1 MQKDSPSI
9 LTTNKNIAIGVD
21 LSPALPATMK
31 AIGFYDFGSADVLK
45 AIEVPLPTLTADGV
59 LIKVAAA
66 SVNPADWRIRSGQ
79 FKNFM
84 TKKRPFVPGADV
96 AGVVVAV
103 GANVTTFQ
111 PGEPVYAL
119 LPTIAG
125 GGYAEYAVADEKTVA
140 KLPGNIKLSD
150 AAAIPLTA
158 LTALQALRDKA
169 KLTPGTHILIN
180 GASGGVGTFAVQ
192 IAKVMGAKVT
202 AVCSARNV
210 ELVKGLGADEVL
222 DYTVQD
228 ITKSEARYDMVFD
241 AANVHS
247 FGKWRRILKPKG
259 TFISVNP
266 FAGNPVAQFLAR
278 LKGSQRIVSLF
289 VKPNGSDLAQLS
301 EWLKTGQLRPA
312 VEKYYPYAEAAEAQ
326 RHNETGRVSGKLV
339 LVVDAAL
346 AGK

>member
-1 MQKDSPSI
+1 MPKNLSDTP
-9 LTTNKNIAIGVD
+9 TTNKDMATRVNSSSV
-21 LSPALPATMK
+21 LPATMK
-31 AIGFYDFGSADVLK
+31 AIGFQDFGSAEVLK
-45 AIEVPLPTLTADGV
+45 AMEVSLPTLTPEGV

-66 SVNPADWRIRSGQ
+66 SVNPADWRIRNGQ

-84 TKKRPFVPGADV
+84 TKKRPFIPGADV
-96 AGVVVAV
+96 AGVVAAV

-111 PGEPVYAL
+111 PGEAVYAL

-125 GGYAEYAVADEKTVA
+125 GGYAEYAVTHEKNIA
-140 KLPGNIKLSD
+140 KLPPDVKLGE
-150 AAAIPLTA
+150 AAAVPLTA

-169 KLTPGTHILIN
+169 KLTPGIHILIN

-192 IAKVMGAKVT
+192 IAKAMGARVT

-210 ELVKGLGADEVL
+210 ELVKNLGADEVF

-228 ITKSEARYDMVFD
+228 VTKGEARYDMVFD
-241 AANVHS
+241 TANIYS
-247 FGKWRRILKPKG
+247 FGQWRRTLKPKG

-266 FAGNPVAQFLAR
+266 FAGNPVAQLLAR

-301 EWLKTGQLRPA
+301 EWLKTGQLHP
-312 VEKYYPYAEAAEAQ
+312 VIDKFYPYIEAAEAH
-326 RHNETGRVSGKLV
+326 RYSETGRVRGKLV
-339 LVVDAAL
+339 LLIDATL